1 MVCLVNRPDPM
12 EVIEMSGIAPT
23 TVPLRLR
30 HTRTLVVATVLF
42 VAAVIAVA
50 LVVATGGS
58 DSISRSSV
66 APTSQT
72 GGPNEATRGQAA
84 ASASGS
90 PTSETG
96 GPNESARGQAAA
108 SASRP

>member
-1 MVCLVNRPDPM
+1 
-12 EVIEMSGIAPT
+12 MSGIAPT

-30 HTRTLVVATVLF
+30 HTRALIGALLLLG
-42 VAAVIAVA
+42 AVIAVA
-50 LVVATGGS
+50 LVVAIGGS
-58 DSISRSSV
+58 GSTSQTSV
-66 APTSQT
+66 APTTQV
-72 GGPNEATRGQAA
+72 GGPNEVVRGQAA

-90 PTSETG
+90 SISETG